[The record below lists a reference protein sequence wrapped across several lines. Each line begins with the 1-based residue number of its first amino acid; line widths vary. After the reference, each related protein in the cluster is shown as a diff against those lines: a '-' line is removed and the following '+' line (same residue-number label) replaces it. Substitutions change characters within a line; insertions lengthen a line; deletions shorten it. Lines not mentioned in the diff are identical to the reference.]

1 MSVKK
6 RLFWSHILMFA
17 LPVAAYWL
25 ISFAADRLTLAWL
38 LRQSYASLEDFR
50 RQVLQAQ
57 QVSRILIIAA
67 LVLTLLIADR
77 FLSRGVLNKI
87 RSSLDQLSLGLRK
100 LQEGDLS
107 CRLPED
113 ANDEFSPVRADFNAT
128 AAQLQQSVARVQQ
141 NEKNRQELLAGIS
154 HDLRSPLT
162 SIRAYADGLLDGVA
176 QTPEAQTQYLTII
189 RDKTRDLQALVNKL
203 FLFSRM
209 DLGENADHPEPI
221 SLKEELELLCRTL
234 APEYAEKGLDISLS
248 CEGEG
253 RVTADPDTLHRI
265 LSNVAEN
272 SLKYKSSPRGRLDIA
287 LSETPRYVSLTL
299 RDDGPGVPNE
309 ALPHLFDAFY
319 RADPSRSGQIPGSG
333 LGLAIV
339 SRAVRNMN
347 GRIIARNAE
356 PHGLLL
362 EIQLPRLEQQES
374 KEV

>member
-1 MSVKK
+1 IAV
-6 RLFWSHILMFA
+6 LM
-17 LPVAAYWL
+17 
-25 ISFAADRLTLAWL
+25 
-38 LRQSYASLEDFR
+38 
-50 RQVLQAQ
+50 
-57 QVSRILIIAA
+57 
-67 LVLTLLIADR
+67 LTLLIADR

-87 RSSLDQLSLGLRK
+87 HASLEQLSQGLRK
-100 LQEGDLS
+100 LREGDLA
-107 CRLPED
+107 CRLPEN
-113 ANDEFSPVRADFNAT
+113 AADEFSGLRADFNAT
-128 AAQLQQSVARVQQ
+128 AAQLQQSVAQVRES
-141 NEKNRQELLAGIS
+141 EKNRQELLAGIS

-176 QTPEAQTQYLTII
+176 QTPEAQIQYLTII

-209 DLGENADHPEPI
+209 DLGENADHPEPV
-221 SLKEELELLCRTL
+221 SLRDELGLLCRTL
-234 APEYAEKGLDISLS
+234 APEYAEKGLVISLS
-248 CEGEG
+248 CSGEG
-253 RVTADPDTLHRI
+253 RVMADPDTLHRI

-272 SLKYKSSPRGRLDIA
+272 SLKYKAASRGRLDIS
-287 LSETPRYVSLTL
+287 LSETPQYVSLTL
-299 RDDGPGVPNE
+299 RDDGPGVPRE

-339 SRAVRNMN
+339 SRAVRNMR

-362 EIQLPRLEQQES
+362 EIQLPRLAQLES